1 MTPDHKIDVKLD
13 SRSESY
19 CVSIG
24 AKVLNLT
31 GSWARASMQGKS
43 KRVVLMSNSKVF
55 GLYGDVV
62 VESLN
67 GAGFEVAIW
76 LMEDGEEFKNF
87 DSLNAA
93 LAFFSENRLTRS
105 DSVIALGGGV
115 IGDLAGFAAAV
126 YMRGLAFLQ
135 IPTTLLAMIDASVG
149 GKTGINLDSGKNLVG
164 SFHQPRGVLV
174 DVSTLRTLET
184 REIIAGFCE
193 AIKHGVIG
201 GRKLLD
207 LSADFLKNYSTDK
220 FSELFDNADFLSRL
234 KQLISANIDFKA
246 QIVMADAIEAA
257 GRRDSHSRKILNFGH
272 TVAHALEKVTEYR
285 YFKHGEAVG
294 YGILAAA
301 EISKRLD
308 ILDKDS
314 LELLNGVVASAGRLP
329 NAEGIDIQEVEN
341 AFLYD
346 KKMDGNSLDWI
357 LINDIGS
364 PIIVDNHQISRLI
377 IKESLEKIFS
387 KQSS

>member
-1 MTPDHKIDVKLD
+1 MTPDHKIEVKLD

-19 CVSIG
+19 RVSVG
-24 AKVLNLT
+24 AEVLILT
-31 GSWARASMQGKS
+31 GTWARASLPGNS
-43 KRVVLMSNSKVF
+43 NRVVLVSNAKVF

-67 GAGFEVAIW
+67 GAGFEVVIW

-93 LAFFSENRLTRS
+93 LGFFSENRLTRS

-115 IGDLAGFAAAV
+115 VGDLAGFAAAI

-164 SFHQPRGVLV
+164 SFHQPSGVLV
-174 DVSTLRTLET
+174 DVNTLRTLET

-193 AIKHGVIG
+193 AIKHGAIG
-201 GRKLLD
+201 GRELLN
-207 LSADFLKNYSTDK
+207 LSAEFLENYPTDK
-220 FSELFDNADFLSRL
+220 FSDLFDNADFLSRL
-234 KQLISANIDFKA
+234 KKLISANIEFKA
-246 QIVMADAIEAA
+246 QIVMADSIEAA
-257 GRRDSHSRKILNFGH
+257 GRRDSRSRKILNFGH
-272 TVAHALEKVTEYR
+272 TVAHALEKVTQYR

-308 ILDKDS
+308 ILDGDS
-314 LELLNGVVASAGRLP
+314 LELLNDVVTSVGSLP
-329 NAEGIDIQEVEN
+329 NAKAIDIQEVEN
-341 AFLYD
+341 AFLFD
-346 KKMDGNSLDWI
+346 KKMDGKSLDWI
-357 LINDIGS
+357 LINGIGS
-364 PIIVDNHQISRLI
+364 PVIVDNHEISRLV
-377 IKESLEKIFS
+377 IKESLEKVFA